1 MTLKN
6 KIISSSK
13 LKNRISRY
21 KSKEFKVILSKEIP
35 GSIFKIE
42 AFSID
47 SENPEDLVRETLVF
61 QGIKTNKELRNQYKQ
76 KNKEDKI

>member
-1 MTLKN
+1 M
-6 KIISSSK
+6 
-13 LKNRISRY
+13 
-21 KSKEFKVILSKEIP
+21 ILSKEIP
-35 GSIFKIE
+35 GSIFRIE
-42 AFSID
+42 AFSKD